1 MVTRQ
6 HHSSIVISDTVYM
19 HSLDDMK
26 SLSAKATHTRVCSS
40 VACYTWPNTSNKPRN
55 ADLEKA

>member
-26 SLSAKATHTRVCSS
+26 SLNAKVT
-40 VACYTWPNTSNKPRN
+40 
-55 ADLEKA
+55 